1 MTLKNKILLIVSG
14 IVTIGVI
21 VLTDIGYNIAYEN
34 IEKNVN
40 QNLSS
45 KVEIEANKVDAFLR
59 EKKRLMEN
67 LTKVLE
73 TVDYDKDTHLEYMKL
88 TKSSMGI
95 YGIFSGFTDRKYF
108 DTSGWVPPNAEW
120 DPRIRPWYT
129 GTINTTDTTLLGPI
143 SYKDSNGVEVKFI
156 SINKTFFKEGKPFG
170 VLASEIRTK
179 EMDDVLDKVK
189 ILENGYLSL
198 VHKDGKILNHPTKK
212 IVGKNLKELNLDAIT
227 DAMDS
232 KKDGT
237 VLYNYN
243 GIDKIAHFTHLKEG
257 PWVLIAF
264 TGMDEIEKDTDAIL
278 VKFLIIGAL
287 AILISLVVVF
297 LVITHSL
304 KPLFEMKEH
313 AVDLASGDGDLTKHL
328 KDDKDDEISGASR
341 EINKFIQKVR
351 TIMQDAK
358 QSASENSSV
367 SHELSSTAMQVGSR
381 VENSTALVSETTQIA
396 ESIKAEIDSSL
407 KEADNNKEEIK
418 KANISLQKAQ
428 KEIVI
433 MSESVEKSTQVEMEL
448 AGNIEQL
455 SQDAEQVKEVLIV
468 INDIADQT
476 NLLALNAAIE
486 AARAG
491 EHGRGFAVVADEVR
505 KLAERT
511 QKSLI
516 EINATINVIVQ
527 AISNASDQMSKNSKD
542 IQQLTGF
549 AHNVEQEIITTSTVM
564 GNAIEINEKMMNDY
578 IVTGKNIDQIVTKIV
593 HINEFSS
600 ENARSV
606 EEIAS
611 ASEHLNDMTEKLN
624 MTLNQ
629 FKT

>member
-1 MTLKNKILLIVSG
+1 MV
-14 IVTIGVI
+14 
-21 VLTDIGYNIAYEN
+21 
-34 IEKNVN
+34 
-40 QNLSS
+40 
-45 KVEIEANKVDAFLR
+45 
-59 EKKRLMEN
+59 
-67 LTKVLE
+67 
-73 TVDYDKDTHLEYMKL
+73 
-88 TKSSMGI
+88 
-95 YGIFSGFTDRKYF
+95 
-108 DTSGWVPPNAEW
+108 
-120 DPRIRPWYT
+120 
-129 GTINTTDTTLLGPI
+129 
-143 SYKDSNGVEVKFI
+143 
-156 SINKTFFKEGKPFG
+156 
-170 VLASEIRTK
+170 
-179 EMDDVLDKVK
+179 
-189 ILENGYLSL
+189 
-198 VHKDGKILNHPTKK
+198 HPTKE
-212 IVGKNLKELNLDAIT
+212 IVGKNLVELKLSTILDE
-227 DAMDS
+227 MNS

-237 VLYNYN
+237 VVYNFN
-243 GIDKIAHFTHLKEG
+243 GIDKLAHFTHLKEA
-257 PWVLIAF
+257 PWVLISF
-264 TGMDEIEKDTDAIL
+264 INMSEIEKETDAIL
-278 VKFLIIGAL
+278 IKFLVIGAL
-287 AILISLVVVF
+287 AIIISLIVVF
-297 LVITHSL
+297 FVITHSL

-341 EINKFIQKVR
+341 EINNFIQKVR
-351 TIMQDAK
+351 NIIKDAK

-367 SHELSSTAMQVGSR
+367 SHELSSTAIQVGGR
-381 VENSTALVSETTQIA
+381 VEDSTALVAETTQIA
-396 ESIKAEIDSSL
+396 ESIKKEIDSSL
-407 KEADNNKEEIK
+407 EEADNNKKEIQ
-418 KANISLQKAQ
+418 KANVSLQKAQ

-433 MSESVEKSTQVEMEL
+433 MSESVVKSTQVEMEL
-448 AGNIEQL
+448 AHNIEQL

-527 AISNASDQMSKNSKD
+527 AISNASEQMSKNSKD

-549 AHNVEQEIITTSTVM
+549 ANNVEEEISTTTVVM
-564 GNAIEINEKMMNDY
+564 KNAIEINDKMMDDY
-578 IVTGKNIDQIVTKIV
+578 VATGKNIDQIVTKII
-593 HINEFSS
+593 HINEFSG